1 MKKLAHKTSAEFGE
15 IFCKNRIFMVGDK
28 DNPLVSIIIP
38 AYNAGRYIREAVDSA
53 LAQTYKN
60 CEVIVV
66 DDGSTDNT
74 RQVLTPYIDA
84 GKIKYIYQKNK
95 GLAGARNTGIK
106 NSSGEYI
113 ALLDADDLFLP
124 EKIAEQVRAL
134 EENMDFGVCYSDLI
148 HFSDAEPRKFYHHRY
163 KYPSGNIFEP
173 LLHKQFINP
182 LTVMARR
189 EVFEKCGYFN
199 ENLRRSEDW
208 ELWLRWAHAGVKFY
222 FLNKALAHYRVRSAG
237 SLSSLE
243 SEPEMKEKN
252 LEFFSR
258 FGKMLTDFEWRKY
271 CFSEILNRLRL
282 KTALAYLM
290 VGNKDMALQH
300 AKKSSAAWAFLITI
314 VPVKVWQLIL
324 QLARYVKHRLL
335 LKKL

>member
-1 MKKLAHKTSAEFGE
+1 
-15 IFCKNRIFMVGDK
+15 
-28 DNPLVSIIIP
+28 
-38 AYNAGRYIREAVDSA
+38 
-53 LAQTYKN
+53 LAQTHKDI
-60 CEVIVV
+60 EIIVV
-66 DDGSTDNT
+66 DDGSTDKT
-74 RQVLTPYIDA
+74 REILRPYVQKNQIR
-84 GKIKYIYQKNK
+84 YIYQENK
-95 GLAGARNTGIK
+95 GLAGARNAGIK
-106 NSSGEYI
+106 NSRGEYI
-113 ALLDADDLFLP
+113 AFLDADDLFLP
-124 EKIAEQVRAL
+124 DKIAEQIAVLWAHP
-134 EENMDFGVCYSDLI
+134 DFGVCYCDLI
-148 HFSDAEPRKFYHHRY
+148 HFTDTQPKKFYHHRY
-163 KYPSGNIFEP
+163 YYPSGDIFEP
-173 LLHKQFINP
+173 LLHRQFINP
-182 LTVMARR
+182 LSVLARR
-189 EVFEKCGYFN
+189 EVFEKYGCFN
-199 ENLRRSEDW
+199 EGLRRSEDW

-290 VGNKDMALQH
+290 VGNKEMALQH

>member
-1 MKKLAHKTSAEFGE
+1 MNTNNKRGQ
-15 IFCKNRIFMVGDK
+15 
-28 DNPLVSIIIP
+28 LVSIIIP
-38 AYNAGRYIREAVDSA
+38 SYNVASYVKCAVDSA

-74 RQVLTPYIDA
+74 RQILSPYINA

-124 EKIAEQVRAL
+124 EKIAEQVRTL

-148 HFSDAEPRKFYHHRY
+148 HFSDPQNFCFAKPKRASSRKFYHHRY
-163 KYPSGNIFEP
+163 KYPSGDVFRP
-173 LLHKQFINP
+173 LLHRQFINP

-189 EVFEKCGYFN
+189 EVFEKYGYFN

-208 ELWLRWAHAGVKFY
+208 DLWLRWARAGVKFY
-222 FLNKALAHYRVRSAG
+222 YLDKPLAHYRVRNIG
-237 SLSSLE
+237 NLSSLE
-243 SEPEMKEKN
+243 SEPAMKRKN
-252 LEFFSR
+252 LEIFTRLGES
-258 FGKMLTDFEWRKY
+258 LDETERKKY
-271 CFSEILNRLRL
+271 KFDRILRKLRL
-282 KTALAYLM
+282 KAAASYLM
-290 VGNKDMALQH
+290 VGD
-300 AKKSSAAWAFLITI
+300 KKSALNFLRER
-314 VPVKVWQLIL
+314 PFMR
-324 QLARYVKHRLL
+324 LAIGIMPAGLLKFALGVTRRFRHRFL